1 MMYELFRI
9 QKKYHL
15 KHNKYIGS
23 VGKLQ
28 EVEIVINDKTITLLL
43 ENHKTGYN
51 LTVVSPFTKKELIL
65 PKTVR

>member
-51 LTVVSPFTKKELIL
+51 LTE
-65 PKTVR
+65 